1 MTIPSGRTVLI
12 TGGASG
18 LGLATATAF
27 AASGARLYVGG
38 HMPDSQAAE
47 ILDRLRGV
55 GAAACHF
62 DNADLRDAT
71 AARAMA
77 GKAEEVM
84 GSVDVLVNNAGIQH
98 VAPVDEFPAEKW
110 QDILDVNLSAPFHLA
125 AAVLPGM
132 KARDFGRII
141 NIASAHG
148 LVASVKKAAYVAAKH
163 GLVGLT
169 KTIALEVSSQNITCN
184 AICPGFVLTPLV
196 DQQVRTHAEKTGLP
210 YDEAGVAMVSEKHPS
225 GQFLTPEQI
234 ADMALFL
241 ARDEAR
247 NITGASFSLDGG
259 WTAQ

>member
-12 TGGASG
+12 TGGVSG

-27 AASGARLYVGG
+27 AASGAQLYVGG

-47 ILDRLRGV
+47 ILDRLRGA

-110 QDILDVNLSAPFHLA
+110 QDILDVNLSRSIWL
-125 AAVLPGM
+125 L
-132 KARDFGRII
+132 RCC
-141 NIASAHG
+141 
-148 LVASVKKAAYVAAKH
+148 LV
-163 GLVGLT
+163 
-169 KTIALEVSSQNITCN
+169 
-184 AICPGFVLTPLV
+184 
-196 DQQVRTHAEKTGLP
+196 
-210 YDEAGVAMVSEKHPS
+210 
-225 GQFLTPEQI
+225 
-234 ADMALFL
+234 
-241 ARDEAR
+241 
-247 NITGASFSLDGG
+247 
-259 WTAQ
+259 